1 MANIGDLSA
10 SDLVLRTDTTA
21 QPSGPLTGNAGANKL
36 WLPLWSGEVI
46 NAYDQFNMFE
56 NMINTKTINGGFA
69 YEFPVTG
76 TVALNSAWDAGEE
89 LIGGDSSSTTFKVVL
104 DKRPMA
110 AHFETDNI
118 DLLVTQWDYRSELAR
133 QAGLQLASTRDK
145 QIAVALAAAA
155 AVPQFS
161 AGDPR
166 GLAAAAFQAPAQ
178 VSTSVQASSCTET
191 EALKVLQEIENYLVV
206 CQENDIAV
214 TDVYCAV
221 TPKVFQVIRALGI
234 PRSPFTGY
242 NASGAAATST
252 VLNTVNNYGNNP
264 LFGASDAYGG
274 NGAPISVG
282 MNQMTDV
289 LDYMGVK
296 IVKTNHLPKTN
307 LNITANN
314 IGSAKYNLNCAA
326 TANAAGASGANQGFE
341 SAFSFYGIIFQ
352 TNAIAGLSLQGM
364 KVDTVQDVR
373 RNTQFTVAS
382 MMKGTGII
390 RPETCRALISGSGS
404 TVTRAKLVEH
414 FGSASVKS
422 DTSTDAGA
430 TVNTNFTNGFAAEYA
445 VTS

>member
-1 MANIGDLSA
+1 MADNLTA
-10 SDLVLRTDTTA
+10 ADLVLRTDTTA
-21 QPSGPLTGNAGANKL
+21 QPSGPYPTGNAGANKL

-76 TVALNSAWDAGEE
+76 TVALNSSWDAGEE
-89 LIGGDSSSTTFKVVL
+89 LIGGDSSSTTFKVAL

-133 QAGLQLASTRDK
+133 QAGLQLANTRDK

-155 AVPQFS
+155 AIAPLGS
-161 AGDPR
+161 DPR
-166 GLAAAAFQAPAQ
+166 GLDAAAFQAPGQISTTQ
-178 VSTSVQASSCTET
+178 VASGCTET

-234 PRSPFTGY
+234 PRAADKFTNTPLFTGAPEY
-242 NASGAAATST
+242 NAGMG
-252 VLNTVNNYGNNP
+252 LGM
-264 LFGASDAYGG
+264 
-274 NGAPISVG
+274 G
-282 MNQMTDV
+282 MNMMTDV

-314 IGSAKYNLNCAA
+314 IGSSKYNLNCAA
-326 TANAAGASGANQGFE
+326 NANAAGASGANQGYE
-341 SAFSFYGIIFQ
+341 TLFSFYGIIFQ
-352 TNAIAGLSLQGM
+352 TTAIAGLSLQGM

-390 RPETCRALISGSGS
+390 RPETVRALISGSGS
-404 TVTRAKLVEH
+404 TNTREKLREH
-414 FGSASVKS
+414 FASASVKS
-422 DTSTDAGA
+422 ATSTDAGA
-430 TVNTNFTNGFAAEYA
+430 TVNTNFATGFGAEYV

>member
-1 MANIGDLSA
+1 MADSLQA
-10 SDLVLRTDTTA
+10 TDLVLRTDTTA
-21 QPSGPLTGNAGANKL
+21 QPSGPYPTGNAGANKL

-76 TVALNSAWDAGEE
+76 TVALQASWDAGEE
-89 LIGGDSSSTTFKVVL
+89 LLGGDSSSTTFKVAL

-133 QAGLQLASTRDK
+133 QAGLQLANTRDK

-155 AVPQFS
+155 AIAPLAS
-161 AGDPR
+161 DPR
-166 GLAAAAFQAPAQ
+166 GLDAAAFQVPGQ
-178 VSTSVQASSCTET
+178 ISTSIVASSCTET

-221 TPKVFQVIRALGI
+221 TPKVFQTIRALGI
-234 PRSPFTGY
+234 PRT
-242 NASGAAATST
+242 A
-252 VLNTVNNYGNNP
+252 TVNSNSAYGNLP
-264 LFGASDAYGG
+264 LFGASDSWGG

-282 MNQMTDV
+282 MNMMTDA

-307 LNITANN
+307 LNIVANN
-314 IGSAKYNLNCAA
+314 IGSSKYNLNCAA
-326 TANAAGASGANQGFE
+326 NSNAAGASGANQGYE
-341 SAFSFYGIIFQ
+341 TLFSFYGIIFQ
-352 TNAIAGLSLQGM
+352 TTAIAGLSLQGM

-390 RPETCRALISGSGS
+390 RPETVRALISGSGS
-404 TVTRAKLVEH
+404 TNTRAKLREH
-414 FGSASVKS
+414 FAGASVKS

-430 TVNTNFTNGFAAEYA
+430 TVNTNFANGFGAEYV

>member
-1 MANIGDLSA
+1 MADSLTA
-10 SDLVLRTDTTA
+10 ADLVLRTDITA

-89 LIGGDSSSTTFKVVL
+89 LIGGDSSSTTFKVQL

-133 QAGLQLASTRDK
+133 QAGLQLANTRDK
-145 QIAVALAAAA
+145 QIAVGLAAAA
-155 AVPQFS
+155 AVPQLS
-161 AGDPR
+161 GDPR
-166 GLAAAAFQAPAQ
+166 GLAAAAFQAPASI
-178 VSTSVQASSCTET
+178 STSVQASSCTET

-206 CQENDIAV
+206 CQENDIEV

-234 PRSPFTGY
+234 PRSTFTSY
-242 NASGAAATST
+242 LNTGAAYSSGSVTSAVAVT
-252 VLNTVNNYGNNP
+252 NNYANNP

-282 MNQMTDV
+282 MNQMTDM

-314 IGSAKYNLNCAA
+314 IGSAKYNLNCASTSFIVNS
-326 TANAAGASGANQGFE
+326 TANGLAT
-341 SAFSFYGIIFQ
+341 AFSFYGIIFQ

-390 RPETCRALISGSGS
+390 RPETVRALVSSSI
-404 TVTRAKLVEH
+404 TTPTRALLAEH
-414 FGSASVKS
+414 YNSASTSGASVAG
-422 DTSTDAGA
+422 TSTAGA
-430 TVNTNFTNGFAAEYA
+430 SNFDNGFGAEYV